1 MCLPVILLASFFRLL
16 FTVWFQMQQQMI
28 WNNWI
33 FLRTDNA
40 VPKFE
45 GDT

>member
-1 MCLPVILLASFFRLL
+1 MCLPVVLLASFFRLH
-16 FTVWFQMQQQMI
+16 FTVWFEMHQRMI
-28 WNNWI
+28 WKNWI
-33 FLRTDNA
+33 FLRMDSA

>member
-1 MCLPVILLASFFRLL
+1 MCLPVVLLASFFRLH
-16 FTVWFQMQQQMI
+16 FMVWFEMQQRMI
-28 WNNWI
+28 WKNWI
-33 FLRTDNA
+33 FLWMDTA

>member
-1 MCLPVILLASFFRLL
+1 MCLPVILLASFCSLHFA
-16 FTVWFQMQQQMI
+16 VWFEMQQRMI
-28 WNNWI
+28 WNNQI
-33 FLRTDNA
+33 FLRMDTA